1 MADTEDEFRIR
12 LGRIGNRR
20 GRKAIGYVKR
30 VRKIAEKASAGR
42 PHRASDLTDSRIGRG
57 YAQGTVSAS
66 RRPASQRRVAIKTR
80 IVRTKAGDTSAVR
93 EHLRYVQR
101 DRVTREGAPGEL
113 YNASSDRTDGKAFAE
128 RGNRGPRNPF
138 QPAKP
143 VLAQSRRACDV
154 THFTQTCSDF
164 RYPRPH

>member
-1 MADTEDEFRIR
+1 MN
-12 LGRIGNRR
+12 LGSDLGGSATAAVARPSAMSSASARSQ
-20 GRKAIGYVKR
+20 KKR
-30 VRKIAEKASAGR
+30 VRVDRTGL
-42 PHRASDLTDSRIGRG
+42 PDLTDSRIGRG

-80 IVRTKAGDTSAVR
+80 IVRTKAGIQSAVR